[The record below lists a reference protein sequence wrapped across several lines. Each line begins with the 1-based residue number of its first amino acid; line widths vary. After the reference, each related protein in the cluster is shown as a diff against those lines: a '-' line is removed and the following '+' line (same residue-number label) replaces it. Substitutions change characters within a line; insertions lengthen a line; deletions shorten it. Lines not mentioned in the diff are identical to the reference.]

1 MKSALIAV
9 LFCVCVRVGF
19 AGDFQSKPIAATTS
33 LPAITVPANH
43 FLRIRNFTQD
53 GGTTRGFVSVT
64 PTGGTATNVLSA
76 SKIVTT
82 DTAPETIN
90 SIVIAGPAMV
100 TVSALS
106 ANAFITYIKQS
117 DSD

>member
-1 MKSALIAV
+1 MKFALITI
-9 LFCVCVRVGF
+9 LFCVCVPFVF
-19 AGDFQSKPIAATTS
+19 AGDFVTKAIAATTS

-43 FLRIRNFTQD
+43 FLRIRNFTQE

-64 PTGGTATNVLSA
+64 PTGGTATNVLSGA
-76 SKIVTT
+76 KIVTA

-90 SIVIAGPAMV
+90 SIVIAGPAAV

-106 ANAFITYIKQS
+106 ANAIITYI
-117 DSD
+117 